1 MPTPPPTSIRLLL
14 VVSMLM
20 AAVMM
25 IVPWP
30 PAWLKPYWVALLM
43 IYWVLESHHLR
54 RLGTVFVLGLLVDLL
69 TGTLFGQHALSLLI
83 MAYLLSLFR
92 HRIQFFSA
100 PQQTLVVLLLL
111 VNDRVLQLWVLS
123 LSGMLPDWEYWM
135 SPLVGAAIWPFLFL
149 FLDRLHSHVRRR
161 ARNGRT

>member
-1 MPTPPPTSIRLLL
+1 MQSQQYTNTRLLL
-14 VVSMLM
+14 IFSMLL
-20 AAVMM
+20 AAVLM

-43 IYWVLESHHLR
+43 IYWLLESGHLR
-54 RLGTVFVLGLLVDLL
+54 RLGTVFVIGLLVDLL

-83 MAYLLSLFR
+83 IAYLLSLFR

-100 PQQTLVVLLLL
+100 PQQTLVVFMLL

-123 LSGMLPDWEYWM
+123 LSGMLPGWEYWLQ
-135 SPLVGAAIWPFLFL
+135 PLVSAAVWPWLFL
-149 FLDRLHSHVRRR
+149 LMDRLRSQLRLR
-161 ARNGRT
+161 GRH

>member
-1 MPTPPPTSIRLLL
+1 MVMTQPLASSRLLL
-14 VVSMLM
+14 VFSMLI
-20 AAVMM
+20 ASVLM

-30 PAWLKPYWVALLM
+30 PAWLKPYWVALLL
-43 IYWVLESHHLR
+43 IYWLLESGHLR
-54 RLGTVFVLGLLVDLL
+54 RLGTVFVIGLLVDLL

-100 PQQTLVVLLLL
+100 PQQTLVVFMLL

-123 LSGMLPDWEYWM
+123 LSGMLPGWEYWLQ
-135 SPLVGAAIWPFLFL
+135 PLVSAAVWPWLFL
-149 FLDRLHSHVRRR
+149 LMDRLRSHLRQRG
-161 ARNGRT
+161 RN